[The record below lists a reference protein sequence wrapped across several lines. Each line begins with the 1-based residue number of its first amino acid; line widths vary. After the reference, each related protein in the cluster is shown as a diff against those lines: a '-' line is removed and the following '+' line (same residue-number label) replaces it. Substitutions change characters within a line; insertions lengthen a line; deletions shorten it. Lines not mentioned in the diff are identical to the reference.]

1 MSDTKMLQAILD
13 KVNSVER
20 TVVEVKEEVKE
31 TKISLTKRLDKL
43 GLQV

>member
-1 MSDTKMLQAILD
+1 MLQAILD